1 LSLPIIIK
9 ISICVS
15 VIPILFTI
23 PIALFLDDAQMFLT
37 MVLVI
42 IGYSFFIIPE
52 LTSLFLLPKT
62 WRRLTYI
69 VYFSPWICALALGV
83 LPLLRGNV
91 VVVSIVVII
100 YSILKLAVGV
110 MYFLNE
116 KPTGE
121 C

>member
-1 LSLPIIIK
+1 MS
-9 ISICVS
+9 S
-15 VIPILFTI
+15 
-23 PIALFLDDAQMFLT
+23 
-37 MVLVI
+37 
-42 IGYSFFIIPE
+42 
-52 LTSLFLLPKT
+52 
-62 WRRLTYI
+62 
-69 VYFSPWICALALGV
+69 LALGV